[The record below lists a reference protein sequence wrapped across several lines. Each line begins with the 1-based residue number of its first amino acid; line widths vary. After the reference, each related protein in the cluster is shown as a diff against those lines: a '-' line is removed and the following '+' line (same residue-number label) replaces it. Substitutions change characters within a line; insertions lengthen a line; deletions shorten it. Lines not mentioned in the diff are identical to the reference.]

1 MSNADGVPVEAQK
14 SPQRDG
20 RAVMRRQFIRYCII
34 GVVHNGAG
42 YLLYLLVTWLGAE
55 PKIAMSVLFVIG
67 VAVSF
72 LLNRNWSFADKGSV
86 SGSLTRFVI
95 VYLTGYGLNLAA
107 LLVFFDRLG
116 YPHQWVQGIAT
127 ITIAVVLFLLNRY
140 VVFRDA
146 RQAR

>member
-1 MSNADGVPVEAQK
+1 MSNADGAPGKERH
-14 SPQRDG
+14 SPLQG
-20 RAVMRRQFIRYCII
+20 RAVMQRQFIRYCIT
-34 GVVHNGAG
+34 GVIHNGAG

-95 VYLTGYGLNLAA
+95 VYMTGYVLNLAA
-107 LLVFFDRLG
+107 LLVFYDRLG
-116 YPHQWVQGIAT
+116 YPHQWVQGLAT
-127 ITIAVVLFLLNRY
+127 IAIAVVLFLLNRY
-140 VVFRDA
+140 FVFRDA
-146 RQAR
+146 RPTR